1 MSFILSLSSK
11 RKCLKSGIYYCFV
24 CLSVSSAFWRINV
37 FNSKLAVVTVR
48 QTDGRHA
55 VSIRR
60 YALVHRAVK
69 IGPTYT
75 PICCR
80 CCVCVWA
87 SIDDEL

>member
-48 QTDGRHA
+48 QTD
-55 VSIRR
+55 RR
-60 YALVHRAVK
+60 
-69 IGPTYT
+69 T
-75 PICCR
+75 
-80 CCVCVWA
+80 
-87 SIDDEL
+87 DDMQSQYGAMH